1 MLLNGEK
8 CSSST
13 ESEALL
19 PDGVHEDVEGAGAV
33 ARLRHGHLGRPLR
46 RRLGLGQEGAP
57 PRPLVQLEEEGGRF
71 TGGTKTPKMC
81 RKILKYIFGP

>member
-46 RRLGLGQEGAP
+46 RRLRLGQERAAP
-57 PRPLVQLEEEGGRF
+57 RLLAQLPEGGEEG
-71 TGGTKTPKMC
+71 KS
-81 RKILKYIFGP
+81 